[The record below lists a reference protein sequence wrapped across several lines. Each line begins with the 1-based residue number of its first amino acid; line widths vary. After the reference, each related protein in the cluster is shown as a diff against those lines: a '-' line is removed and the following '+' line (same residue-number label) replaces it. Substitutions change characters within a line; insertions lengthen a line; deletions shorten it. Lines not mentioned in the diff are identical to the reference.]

1 MNHRGHREHR
11 GLVVYEL
18 EQYNEWITLQKVS
31 ITENID
37 STQLSMFSRCSLCL
51 GGKSFFKG
59 FKEQ

>member
-37 STQLSMFSRCSLCL
+37 LTQLSIFSRCPLCL
-51 GGKSFFKG
+51 GGKINF
-59 FKEQ
+59 